1 MTPILEA
8 KGVRVEV
15 PGRTLLE
22 DISCQL
28 PTGRRIALLGPN
40 GAGKSTLLRVLSGSL
55 ALTRGAVQLLGEPM
69 AKFSRP
75 RIARILAYVPQLR
88 PPLLPLT
95 VLEIATM
102 GRLSHT
108 GLFHS
113 LTLQDKER
121 VEAALRRLDVIHLVH
136 RDATTLSG
144 GELQRVFLARALAQE
159 AQLLLLDEP
168 LSGLDARHQLE
179 LLQLFDE
186 LVSEGRTILWS
197 VHDLRLSAE
206 MGGEALLLDRG
217 RLSAEGPIEDVLAS
231 AAAQEAFGL
240 QIGHDDGRWSF
251 SLS

>member
-1 MTPILEA
+1 MTSILEA
-8 KGVRVEV
+8 KAVRVDV
-15 PGRTLLE
+15 PGRTLLD

-28 PTGRRIALLGPN
+28 PNGRRIALLGPN

-55 ALTRGAVQLLGEPM
+55 APTQGVVHLLGEPM
-69 AKFSRP
+69 GKFSRP

-113 LTLQDKER
+113 LTLADKDR
-121 VEAALRRLDVIHLVH
+121 VEEALRRLDVLHLVH

-186 LVSEGRTILWS
+186 LVDEGRTILWS

-206 MGGEALLLDRG
+206 MGGDALLLDRG
-217 RLSAEGPIEDVLAS
+217 KLSATGFIEDVLTS
-231 AAAQEAFGL
+231 DAAQVAFGL
-240 QIGHDDGRWSF
+240 RIDREGGRWSF
-251 SLS
+251 ALG